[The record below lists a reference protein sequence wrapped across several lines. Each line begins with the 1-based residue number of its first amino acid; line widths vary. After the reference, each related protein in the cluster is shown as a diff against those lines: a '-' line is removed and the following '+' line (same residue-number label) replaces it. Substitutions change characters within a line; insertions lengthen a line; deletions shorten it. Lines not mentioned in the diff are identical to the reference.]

1 MLEWGVSAMDTA
13 KIDALKQEIL
23 ALPDQER
30 QQLAQEVLPV
40 LLMTRAGLAEIDHAL
55 GALSDDEL
63 DAVVERARRR
73 VGDLPDET
81 IATLIAEAL
90 RAARPQ
96 SRP

>member
-1 MLEWGVSAMDTA
+1 MSPMDTA
-13 KIDALKQEIL
+13 RIDALKQAIL

-40 LLMTRAGLAEIDHAL
+40 LLMTRAGLAEIDQAL
-55 GALSDDEL
+55 DAFSDAEL
-63 DAVVERARRR
+63 DALVERARWRA
-73 VGDLPDET
+73 VDLPEET

-90 RAARPQ
+90 RAARPH